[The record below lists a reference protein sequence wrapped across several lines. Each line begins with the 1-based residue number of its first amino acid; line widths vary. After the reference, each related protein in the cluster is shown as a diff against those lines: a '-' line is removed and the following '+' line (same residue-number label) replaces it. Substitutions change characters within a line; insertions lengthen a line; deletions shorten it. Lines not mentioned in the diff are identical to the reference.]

1 MEGIQRSRAISGSHS
16 LSPATLGTELPGEG
30 TYRAGYPFTVQ
41 VGWVAKRWGR
51 EEWGRRGQSEWE
63 HG

>member
-41 VGWVAKRWGR
+41 VGWVAK
-51 EEWGRRGQSEWE
+51 
-63 HG
+63 